1 MFTNYMLDA
10 VSDIAHLMIARYII
24 IVIIIPILGLVVYI
38 YNTIKTQH
46 RQNNLG
52 INIHSTQD
60 NLYKDINLLRSAK
73 DKLEEGYGLESLS
86 REELRILDKYDIL

>member
-1 MFTNYMLDA
+1 MFTSYMLDA

-24 IVIIIPILGLVVYI
+24 IIIIIPLIGLGTYI
-38 YNTIKTQH
+38 YTSIRTQH
-46 RQNNLG
+46 RKNNLG
-52 INIHSTQD
+52 ININCTQD

-86 REELRILDKYDIL
+86 MDELKILDKYKIL